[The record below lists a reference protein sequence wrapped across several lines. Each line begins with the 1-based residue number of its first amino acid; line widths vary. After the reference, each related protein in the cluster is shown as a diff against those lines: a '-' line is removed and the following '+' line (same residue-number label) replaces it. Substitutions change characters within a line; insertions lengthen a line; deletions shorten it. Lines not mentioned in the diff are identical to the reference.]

1 VSPPVESAAL
11 EPGTIRGPSA
21 FGGDPRRFLHLLWLT
36 AAADFKTR
44 YLSSWLGYAWS
55 LLRPLLFFG
64 VLYLVFTRV
73 IRFGGQVENYAAL
86 LLFNIMLY
94 QFFQDATTS
103 AVRCVVQRENL
114 VRKMQF
120 PRVVVPL
127 SVVVNASLT
136 ALMNLIAALAIIV
149 AIGVEPRWTWLL
161 LPVILAA
168 LLVFTTGVSL
178 ALAALYPRFRDVE
191 QIWTVAVRALFY
203 ATPILYPIEF
213 VPESWRIVVAA
224 NPLTPLFEQAR
235 IWVIDP
241 SAPSLAETA
250 GSAAA
255 LLIPVAI
262 FIGACVVG
270 LWLFEREAPRVAEA
284 L

>member
-1 VSPPVESAAL
+1 MTPAAEPAAL
-11 EPGTIRGPSA
+11 ELRTIRGPSA
-21 FGGDPRRFLHLLWLT
+21 FGGDSRRFWNLVRLT

-73 IRFGGQVENYAAL
+73 IRFGDQVENYAAL
-86 LLFNIMLY
+86 LLFNIMLF
-94 QFFQDATTS
+94 QFFQDATGS
-103 AVRCVVQRENL
+103 AVRCVVQRESL

-120 PRVVVPL
+120 PRIVVPL
-127 SVVVNASLT
+127 SVVLNASMT
-136 ALMNLIAALAIIV
+136 ALMNLVAALLLII

-191 QIWTVAVRALFY
+191 QIWTVASRALLREPGHLSDRVRAGVL
-203 ATPILYPIEF
+203 ARAGGGEP
-213 VPESWRIVVAA
+213 ADA
-224 NPLTPLFEQAR
+224 NPRTGEDLGHRSVRPRPCGDGRQRGGTADPRCDLRRCLRNRLRALRAR
-235 IWVIDP
+235 SP
-241 SAPSLAETA
+241 PGGGEL
-250 GSAAA
+250 
-255 LLIPVAI
+255 
-262 FIGACVVG
+262 
-270 LWLFEREAPRVAEA
+270 
-284 L
+284 

>member
-1 VSPPVESAAL
+1 VTAPADQAAL
-11 EPGTIRGPSA
+11 ELRPIRGPSA
-21 FGGDPRRFLHLLWLT
+21 FGGAPRRFLNLLWLT
-36 AAADFKTR
+36 AAAEFKTR

-55 LLRPLLFFG
+55 LLRPLLFFA

-86 LLFNIMLY
+86 LLFNIMLF
-94 QFFQDATTS
+94 QFFQDATS
-103 AVRCVVQRENL
+103 AAVRCVVQRENL

-120 PRVVVPL
+120 PRIVVPL
-127 SVVVNASLT
+127 SVVLNASLT
-136 ALMNLIAALAIIV
+136 ALMNMVAALVLII

-178 ALAALYPRFRDVE
+178 ALAALYPRFRDVD
-191 QIWTVAVRALFY
+191 QIWAVASRALFY
-203 ATPILYPIEF
+203 ASPVIYPIEF
-213 VPESWRIVVAA
+213 VPESWRALVAA
-224 NPLTPLFEQAR
+224 NPLTPILEQAR

-241 SAPSLAETA
+241 AAPSLAETA
-250 GSAAA
+250 GSASA

-262 FIGACVVG
+262 FVGACAVG
-270 LWLFEREAPRVAEA
+270 FWLFEREAPRVAEE

>member
-136 ALMNLIAALAIIV
+136 ALMNLIAAFAIIV